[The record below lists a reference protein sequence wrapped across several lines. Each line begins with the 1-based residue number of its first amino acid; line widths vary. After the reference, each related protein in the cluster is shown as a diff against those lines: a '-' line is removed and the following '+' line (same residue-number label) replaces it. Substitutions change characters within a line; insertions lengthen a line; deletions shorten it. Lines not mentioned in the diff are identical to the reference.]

1 MMIYPET
8 DRVYFMFSLGREKK
22 MEYIGYRIDK
32 GTCVGDI
39 KIKKKKLKLKRKKDG
54 ESVQLCWR
62 ENREQGG
69 LANDE

>member
-8 DRVYFMFSLGREKK
+8 DRVYFMFSLGREKNK

-39 KIKKKKLKLKRKKDG
+39 KI
-54 ESVQLCWR
+54 
-62 ENREQGG
+62 
-69 LANDE
+69 